1 MLKGKTKIELTNV
14 HTGEVEV
21 IEKENMVT
29 NALQYI
35 FDPLGYIKYGS
46 TMYGENFVNY
56 YATLTGGL
64 LLLNKQLEEDP
75 DNIFLDT
82 DVGVTGCA
90 VFDKQNT
97 SNQGIRGNYNATETE
112 IDIVNRTIKY
122 VYDLIRQKVMERLRL
137 WH

>member
-1 MLKGKTKIELTNV
+1 MIKGKTKIELTNV

-35 FDPLGYIKYGS
+35 FNPVGYIKAGSVMYGS
-46 TMYGENFVNY
+46 DYVNY

-64 LLLNKQLEEDP
+64 LLLDKAVMEDP

-82 DVGVTGCA
+82 SIK
-90 VFDKQNT
+90 VFN
-97 SNQGIRGNYNATETE
+97 
-112 IDIVNRTIKY
+112 
-122 VYDLIRQKVMERLRL
+122 
-137 WH
+137 

>member
-46 TMYGENFVNY
+46 TIMVR
-56 YATLTGGL
+56 L
-64 LLLNKQLEEDP
+64 L
-75 DNIFLDT
+75 
-82 DVGVTGCA
+82 
-90 VFDKQNT
+90 
-97 SNQGIRGNYNATETE
+97 
-112 IDIVNRTIKY
+112 
-122 VYDLIRQKVMERLRL
+122 
-137 WH
+137 